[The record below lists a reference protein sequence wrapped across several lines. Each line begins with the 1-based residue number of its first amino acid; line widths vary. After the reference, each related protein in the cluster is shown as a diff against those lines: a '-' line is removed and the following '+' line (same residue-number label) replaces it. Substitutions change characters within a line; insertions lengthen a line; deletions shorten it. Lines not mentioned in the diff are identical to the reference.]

1 MADLLG
7 FTSILVVSL
16 ITLIIALRWPAISN
30 IIIVALIIR
39 VFLLLVGHYLIS
51 LPGGNFDAEYFER
64 KAWEMG
70 QEGFLDVLSNFSF
83 HPLSFFSSMHAIPYS
98 LFGRSILM
106 GQSISLLFGIGTV
119 FLGWKLANKLWNYR
133 VANKVGWT
141 IALFP
146 SLVLYS
152 VLFLREVYIS
162 FFLLIA
168 IYGVVDWVKTNSYKS
183 IVLSL
188 IGFMM
193 ATLFHGSMFVGAI
206 IFIIILTSSYFKIL
220 LKELV
225 SLKIN
230 LRILTIFLLFV
241 FILGLYISNKISV
254 PYIGDFQKSI
264 NMQSLIA
271 RTNIYAQ
278 GGAAWPEWTKI
289 NSEIELVYKAP
300 IRSIYFLFS
309 PFPWDIKKYEHLIG
323 LLDSFLYMYLVF
335 LILCNL
341 KVIWKDPALKIIL
354 IILLLYIF
362 VYGFGVGNF
371 GTALRHK
378 TKFTFMFILLA
389 APLIKRLIFFKQTKK
404 IK

>member
-1 MADLLG
+1 MADILG
-7 FTSILVVSL
+7 FTAILIISL

-30 IIIVALIIR
+30 ILIVALIVR
-39 VFLLLVGHYLIS
+39 VLLLLVGHYITP

-70 QEGFLDVLSNFSF
+70 QEGFSSVLSNFSF
-83 HPLSFFSSMHAIPYS
+83 HPLRFFSSIHAIPYS

-106 GQSISLLFGIGTV
+106 GQSITLLFGMGTV
-119 FLGWKLANKLWNYR
+119 FFGWKLANILWDNR
-133 VANKVGWT
+133 VANKVGWS

-146 SLVLYS
+146 SLILYS
-152 VLFLREVYIS
+152 VLFLREAYIS

-168 IYGVVDWVKTNSYKS
+168 IYGAVSWVKNNSYKS
-183 IVLSL
+183 LTLSL

-193 ATLFHGSMFVGAI
+193 ATLFHGSMFVGALV
-206 IFIIILTSSYFKIL
+206 FLIILISSYSKIL
-220 LKELV
+220 LNSLLD
-225 SLKIN
+225 LKIN
-230 LRILTIFLLFV
+230 FRILPIFLIFV
-241 FILGLYISNKISV
+241 FILGFYISNKISI
-254 PYIGDFQKSI
+254 PYIGDFKKSI
-264 NMQSLIA
+264 NMQSIIT
-271 RTNIYAQ
+271 RTNVYAQ

-323 LLDSFLYMYLVF
+323 LMDSFLYMYLVF
-335 LILCNL
+335 LILCNF
-341 KVIWKDPALKIIL
+341 KVIWKDPALKVIL
-354 IILLLYIF
+354 IILLSYVF

-389 APLIKRLIFFKQTKK
+389 APLIKRIIFLKNNK
-404 IK
+404 I